1 MVGVKKKKRFG
12 QRKLKPASAAA
23 AAAAQSQLFKKSHI
37 NPLNKVHSSCQL
49 AKAGRLKG
57 PVHIF
62 PVT

>member
-12 QRKLKPASAAA
+12 QRKLKPASAA